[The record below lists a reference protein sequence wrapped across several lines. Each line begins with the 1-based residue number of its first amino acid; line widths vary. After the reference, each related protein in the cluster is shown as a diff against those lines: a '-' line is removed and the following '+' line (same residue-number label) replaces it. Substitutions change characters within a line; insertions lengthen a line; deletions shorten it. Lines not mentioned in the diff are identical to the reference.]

1 MRLLQGIAVFVIVFS
16 IAYGIAYGVLTLHPE
31 WVR

>member
-1 MRLLQGIAVFVIVFS
+1 MRLLKGIALFVVVFA